1 MKKVLK
7 LTLAVLLVMSS
18 TSLYAQKFG
27 RINSQEIFA
36 TMPETKEAETQ
47 LQAFAQE
54 LQAQMESIQ
63 VEFNTKFQEYQK
75 GAATMSDSVKQ
86 IKEKELTEIQT
97 RLRDFEQMAQQDIQK
112 KQMELFQPIQ
122 EKAVNA
128 INEVAKAGGYTF
140 VYDTMSGAMAYID
153 EAAVTDLGPAVR
165 TKLGIPEN
173 ATAATAATPAQ

>member
-1 MKKVLK
+1 MKNVLK
-7 LTLAVLLVMSS
+7 LTLAVVMVMFSS
-18 TSLYAQKFG
+18 SLFAQKFG
-27 RINSQEIFA
+27 RINSQEIIA
-36 TMPETKEAETQ
+36 NMAETKEAQTQ
-47 LQAFAQE
+47 LEAFATE

-128 INEVAKAGGYTF
+128 INEVAKAGGYVF
-140 VYDTMSGAMAYID
+140 VYDVISGSMAYVD
-153 EAAVTDLGPAVR
+153 EATVTDLGPAVR
-165 TKLGIPEN
+165 TKLGITETP
-173 ATAATAATPAQ
+173 ATAK

>member
-1 MKKVLK
+1 MKKLLK
-7 LTLAVLLVMSS
+7 LTLVVVLVMSS
-18 TSLYAQKFG
+18 TSLFAQKFG
-27 RINSQEIFA
+27 RINSQEIIA
-36 TMPETKEAETQ
+36 NMAETKEAQTQ
-47 LQAFAQE
+47 LEAFATE

-75 GAATMSDSVKQ
+75 SAATMSDSVKQ

-128 INEVAKAGGYTF
+128 INEVAKAGGYVF
-140 VYDTMSGAMAYID
+140 VYDVISGSMAYVD
-153 EAAVTDLGPAVR
+153 EATVTDLGPAVR
-165 TKLGIPEN
+165 TKLGITE
-173 ATAATAATPAQ
+173 TPAAAK

>member
-1 MKKVLK
+1 MKNVLK
-7 LTLAVLLVMSS
+7 LTLAVVFVMFSS
-18 TSLYAQKFG
+18 SLFAQKFG
-27 RINSQEIFA
+27 RINSQEIIA
-36 TMPETKEAETQ
+36 NMAETKEAQTALE
-47 LQAFAQE
+47 AFATE

-75 GAATMSDSVKQ
+75 SAATMSDSVKQ

-128 INEVAKAGGYTF
+128 INEVAKAGGYVF
-140 VYDTMSGAMAYID
+140 VYDIISGSMAYID
-153 EAAVTDLGPAVR
+153 EAVVTDLGPAVR
-165 TKLGIPEN
+165 SKLGIAEP
-173 ATAATAATPAQ
+173 AAAK

>member
-1 MKKVLK
+1 MKNVLK
-7 LTLAVLLVMSS
+7 LTLAVVMVMFSS
-18 TSLYAQKFG
+18 SLFAQKFG
-27 RINSQEIFA
+27 RINSQEIIA
-36 TMPETKEAETQ
+36 NMAETKEAQTE
-47 LQAFAQE
+47 LEAFATE

-122 EKAVNA
+122 EKAINA
-128 INEVAKAGGYTF
+128 INEVAKAGSYVF
-140 VYDTMSGAMAYID
+140 VYDMISGSMAYVD
-153 EAAVTDLGPAVR
+153 EATVTDLGPAVR
-165 TKLGIPEN
+165 EKLGIKEV
-173 ATAATAATPAQ
+173 AATPAQ

>member
-1 MKKVLK
+1 MKNVLK
-7 LTLAVLLVMSS
+7 LTLAVVMVMFSS
-18 TSLYAQKFG
+18 SLFAQKFG
-27 RINSQEIFA
+27 RINSQEIIA
-36 TMPETKEAETQ
+36 NMAETKEAQTQ
-47 LQAFAQE
+47 LEAFATE

-75 GAATMSDSVKQ
+75 GSATMSDSVKQ

-128 INEVAKAGGYTF
+128 INEVAKAGGYVF
-140 VYDTMSGAMAYID
+140 VYDVISGSMAYVD
-153 EAAVTDLGPAVR
+153 EATVTDLGPAVR
-165 TKLGIPEN
+165 TKLGITE
-173 ATAATAATPAQ
+173 TPAAAK

>member
-1 MKKVLK
+1 MKNVLK
-7 LTLAVLLVMSS
+7 LTLAVVMVMFSS
-18 TSLYAQKFG
+18 SLFAQKFG
-27 RINSQEIFA
+27 RINSQEIIA
-36 TMPETKEAETQ
+36 NMAETKEAQTQ
-47 LQAFAQE
+47 LEAFATE

-128 INEVAKAGGYTF
+128 INEVAKAGGYVF
-140 VYDTMSGAMAYID
+140 VYDVISGSMAYVD
-153 EAAVTDLGPAVR
+153 EATVTDLGPAVR
-165 TKLGIPEN
+165 TKLGITE
-173 ATAATAATPAQ
+173 TPAAAK

>member
-1 MKKVLK
+1 MKNVLK
-7 LTLAVLLVMSS
+7 LTLAVVMVMFSS
-18 TSLYAQKFG
+18 SLFAQKFG
-27 RINSQEIFA
+27 RINSQEIIA
-36 TMPETKEAETQ
+36 NMAETKEAQTQ
-47 LQAFAQE
+47 LEAFATE

-128 INEVAKAGGYTF
+128 INEVAKAGGYVF
-140 VYDTMSGAMAYID
+140 VYDVISGSMAYVD
-153 EAAVTDLGPAVR
+153 EATVTDLGPAVR
-165 TKLGIPEN
+165 TKLGITETP
-173 ATAATAATPAQ
+173 AATK

>member
-1 MKKVLK
+1 M
-7 LTLAVLLVMSS
+7 A
-18 TSLYAQKFG
+18 
-27 RINSQEIFA
+27 
-36 TMPETKEAETQ
+36 ETKEAQTALE
-47 LQAFAQE
+47 AFATE

-128 INEVAKAGGYTF
+128 INEVAKAGGYVF
-140 VYDTMSGAMAYID
+140 VYDIISGSMAYID
-153 EAAVTDLGPAVR
+153 EAVVTDLGPAVR
-165 TKLGIPEN
+165 SKLGIAEP
-173 ATAATAATPAQ
+173 AAAK

>member
-1 MKKVLK
+1 MKNVLK
-7 LTLAVLLVMSS
+7 LTLAVVMVMFSS
-18 TSLYAQKFG
+18 SLFAQKFG
-27 RINSQEIFA
+27 RINSQEIIA
-36 TMPETKEAETQ
+36 NMAETKEAQTQ
-47 LQAFAQE
+47 LEAFATE

-75 GAATMSDSVKQ
+75 SAATMSDSVKQ

-128 INEVAKAGGYTF
+128 INEVAKAGGYVF
-140 VYDTMSGAMAYID
+140 VYDVISGSMAYVD
-153 EAAVTDLGPAVR
+153 EATVTDLGPAVR
-165 TKLGIPEN
+165 TKLGITE
-173 ATAATAATPAQ
+173 TPAAAK

>member
-1 MKKVLK
+1 MKKLLK
-7 LTLAVLLVMSS
+7 LTLVVVLVMSS
-18 TSLYAQKFG
+18 TSLFAQKFG
-27 RINSQEIFA
+27 RINSQEIIA
-36 TMPETKEAETQ
+36 NMAETKEAQTQ
-47 LQAFAQE
+47 LEAFATE

-128 INEVAKAGGYTF
+128 INEVAKAGGYVF
-140 VYDTMSGAMAYID
+140 VYDVISGSMAYVD
-153 EAAVTDLGPAVR
+153 EATVTDLGPAVR
-165 TKLGIPEN
+165 TKLGITE
-173 ATAATAATPAQ
+173 TPAAAK

>member
-7 LTLAVLLVMSS
+7 LTLAVVMVMFSS
-18 TSLYAQKFG
+18 SLFAQKFG
-27 RINSQEIFA
+27 RINSQEIIA
-36 TMPETKEAETQ
+36 NMAETKEAQTQ
-47 LQAFAQE
+47 LEAFATE

-128 INEVAKAGGYTF
+128 INEVAKAGGYVF
-140 VYDTMSGAMAYID
+140 VYDVISGSMAYVD
-153 EAAVTDLGPAVR
+153 EATVTDLGPAVR
-165 TKLGIPEN
+165 TKLGITE
-173 ATAATAATPAQ
+173 TPAAAK